1 MSTATAPGER
11 IEVPAGSTWLGGPH
25 PGEGPAVELYV
36 PAFAIDRCMVSNRDY
51 ARFIA
56 DGGYRRP
63 ELWRPEGFEWLAT
76 EGIERPSYW
85 ENERFNAPGQPVTG
99 VSFHEA
105 SAYATWAGGRL
116 PTEAEWERAAR
127 GGDGRTYPWGDEAP
141 DAEHAH
147 FAPGFVVEHFS
158 TIAVDALPKG
168 DSPWGC
174 RQMSGNLFEW
184 CVDFFHL
191 DTPGRRGP
199 ETLVERR
206 PSGRRMLKGG
216 GWTTGES
223 RLRAAARWSYLPGFR
238 DNVHGF
244 RVAYGPEPA

>member
-1 MSTATAPGER
+1 MAMAASGR
-11 IEVPAGSTWLGGPH
+11 IEIPAGSTRLGGPH
-25 PGEGPAVELYV
+25 PGEGPAVELHV

-56 DGGYRRP
+56 EGGYRRP
-63 ELWRPEGFEWLAT
+63 ELWWPEGFEWLAT

-85 ENERFNAPGQPVTG
+85 ENERFNAPDQPVTG

-105 SAYATWAGGRL
+105 VAYAAWAGGRL

-127 GGDGRTYPWGDEAP
+127 GGDGRTYPWGEEAP
-141 DAEHAH
+141 DAERAH

-158 TIAVDALPKG
+158 TIPVDALPQG